1 MRAPDEGRARGARC
15 KRPRIRQ
22 EHNRPDSN
30 SAPVRSKGVAALRSA
45 RTKGVAGAGG
55 MPPAIAEQVLAA
67 LSALLAYASARH
79 GDEVTASLTTGCTI
93 GTLAA
98 ALNARSL
105 PWLSDRGG
113 SVAVVV
119 ARTEARGAARRLG
132 ADDRVE
138 LGAE

>member
-1 MRAPDEGRARGARC
+1 MRQTKAGLAARDPKDPGFARSTTVPTATRGRSDRRA
-15 KRPRIRQ
+15 
-22 EHNRPDSN
+22 S
-30 SAPVRSKGVAALRSA
+30 AALRSA
-45 RTKGVAGAGG
+45 QTKGLAGPGG

-67 LSALLAYASARH
+67 LSVLLAYASAGH
-79 GDEVTASLTTGCTI
+79 GDDVTASLTTGCTI

>member
-1 MRAPDEGRARGARC
+1 MRCYLNRAAPYRSEDCPLRAGNSWYPRQRRALPARVAC
-15 KRPRIRQ
+15 LRQSQSRSWPRCR
-22 EHNRPDSN
+22 R
-30 SAPVRSKGVAALRSA
+30 
-45 RTKGVAGAGG
+45 
-55 MPPAIAEQVLAA
+55 
-67 LSALLAYASARH
+67 YASAGH

-105 PWLSDRGG
+105 RWLSDRGG